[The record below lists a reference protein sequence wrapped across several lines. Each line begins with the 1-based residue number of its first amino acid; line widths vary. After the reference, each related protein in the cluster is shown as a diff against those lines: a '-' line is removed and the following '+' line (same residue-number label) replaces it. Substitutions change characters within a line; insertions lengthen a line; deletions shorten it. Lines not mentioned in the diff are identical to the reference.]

1 MEIKNLLNVKNT
13 EIYKNGVILGGVV
26 YFSMKSAVST
36 KVEYEYGGKGLYEI
50 LSAQPWEI
58 VSSSES
64 YVITLKRYTQ
74 DFADFGNDS
83 FKLEFRSG
91 DKSRIFEGCKT
102 TSVESYVDDN
112 GKLITVSTINA
123 ERVA

>member
-1 MEIKNLLNVKNT
+1 MEFANLLNIKNT
-13 EIYKNGVILGGVV
+13 EIYKNGSVLGGVI

-36 KVEYEYGGKGLYEI
+36 QTEYEYGGKGLYEI

-64 YVITLKRYTQ
+64 YVIILKQYTQ
-74 DFADFGNDS
+74 DFAEFGSES

-91 DKSRIFEGCKT
+91 DSSRVFEDCKAT
-102 TSVESYVDDN
+102 AVETYVDNN
-112 GKLITVSTINA
+112 GKLVTVSTISA
-123 ERVA
+123 ERVS